1 MCLVSP
7 TVFSDC
13 MAEHEWGRIST
24 GTGKANDQK
33 PEAACQERGGRDS
46 GKERHFQLHTRSAQ
60 NPLLVNV

>member
-46 GKERHFQLHTRSAQ
+46 GKERHF
-60 NPLLVNV
+60 